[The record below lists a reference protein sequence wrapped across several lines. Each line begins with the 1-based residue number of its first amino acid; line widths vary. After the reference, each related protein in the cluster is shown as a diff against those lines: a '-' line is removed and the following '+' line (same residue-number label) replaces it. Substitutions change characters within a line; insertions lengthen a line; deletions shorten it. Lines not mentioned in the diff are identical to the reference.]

1 MPVSWPNWEFVK
13 QEEPPRIPNW
23 TREYA
28 DQMRDNYEGRQIK
41 REKDEREERGA
52 SGKTEQHLIEE
63 REMKRAS
70 SIYNFLGE
78 LPNESISNTGENVVV
93 INKYLRENLDDK
105 QPDLGISAQ
114 EALRFRRYCRKEA
127 VYSLSHENYQTLIR
141 RFARAREDRN
151 SNFEAIRSQRTN
163 FENRGRETPLI
174 REHSYVRQKSRS
186 PTQRT
191 RSPMQRARSPIERS
205 AMQRSGS
212 PMQYRNRS
220 PVQRPRSPVQ
230 RRGSPMVVSSGF
242 TQRARSP
249 MLRTRSPMQR
259 GRSPMHRARSPMQ
272 RARSPMQRA
281 RSPMQRGRSPM
292 ERGRSPMQN
301 RNRSPVTRPRSPT
314 QRYGSPMNKSRS
326 PRRSSRSPRRRSN
339 FSPDR
344 KYINLD

>member
-151 SNFEAIRSQRTN
+151 SNFEAIRSQRPN
-163 FENRGRETPLI
+163 FDNRRETPLL

-186 PTQRT
+186 PTRRT
-191 RSPMQRARSPIERS
+191 RSPMQRPRSPIERS

-230 RRGSPMVVSSGF
+230 RRGSPMDVSRSF
-242 TQRARSP
+242 TQ
-249 MLRTRSPMQR
+249 
-259 GRSPMHRARSPMQ
+259 RARSPMQ
-272 RARSPMQRA
+272 RARSPMQRAKSPMQRA

-292 ERGRSPMQN
+292 QRGRSPMQRGRSPMQRERSPMQN

-314 QRYGSPMNKSRS
+314 HRYGSPINKSRS
-326 PRRSSRSPRRRSN
+326 PRRCSRSPRRRSN

-344 KYINLD
+344 KCIDLD

>member
-1 MPVSWPNWEFVK
+1 MPVSWPNWESVK

-151 SNFEAIRSQRTN
+151 SNFEAIRSQRPN
-163 FENRGRETPLI
+163 FDNRRETPLL

-186 PTQRT
+186 PTRRT
-191 RSPMQRARSPIERS
+191 RSPMQRPRSPIERS

-230 RRGSPMVVSSGF
+230 RRGSPMDVSRSF
-242 TQRARSP
+242 TQ
-249 MLRTRSPMQR
+249 
-259 GRSPMHRARSPMQ
+259 RARSPMQ
-272 RARSPMQRA
+272 RARSPMQRAKSPMQRA

-292 ERGRSPMQN
+292 QRGRSPMQRGRSPMQRERSPMQN

-314 QRYGSPMNKSRS
+314 HRYGSPINKSRS
-326 PRRSSRSPRRRSN
+326 PRRCSRSPRRRSN

-344 KYINLD
+344 KCIDLD

>member
-1 MPVSWPNWEFVK
+1 MPVSWPNWESVK
-13 QEEPPRIPNW
+13 PEEPSRIPNW

-28 DQMRDNYEGRQIK
+28 DQMRDHYEGRVIR
-41 REKDEREERGA
+41 REKNEMEERGPT
-52 SGKTEQHLIEE
+52 GKTEQHLLDE
-63 REMKRAS
+63 RDMKRAC

-78 LPNESISNTGENVVV
+78 LPNESRINSTEENVVV
-93 INKYLRENLDDK
+93 CNKYLRDNLDDR
-105 QPDLGISAQ
+105 QPDMGISAQ

-127 VYSLSHENYQTLIR
+127 VYSLSHENFQTLIR

-163 FENRGRETPLI
+163 FENRGRETPLLP
-174 REHSYVRQKSRS
+174 EPNS
-186 PTQRT
+186 QRT

-205 AMQRSGS
+205 AMKRTNS

-230 RRGSPMVVSSGF
+230 RRVSPMDVS
-242 TQRARSP
+242 RS
-249 MLRTRSPMQR
+249 S
-259 GRSPMHRARSPMQ
+259 
-272 RARSPMQRA
+272 MQRA

-292 ERGRSPMQN
+292 QRVRSPMQRIRSPTQRGRSPMQMERSPMQRGRSPMLY

-314 QRYGSPMNKSRS
+314 RRYGSPINKSRS

-339 FSPDR
+339 FSPEK
-344 KYINLD
+344 KYIDID

>member
-1 MPVSWPNWEFVK
+1 MGK
-13 QEEPPRIPNW
+13 
-23 TREYA
+23 
-28 DQMRDNYEGRQIK
+28 
-41 REKDEREERGA
+41 EERGTT
-52 SGKTEQHLIEE
+52 GKTEQHLIEE

-78 LPNESISNTGENVVV
+78 LPNESRNNTGENVVV
-93 INKYLRENLDDK
+93 INKYLRENIDDK

-151 SNFEAIRSQRTN
+151 SNFEAIRSQRPN
-163 FENRGRETPLI
+163 FDNRRETPLL

-186 PTQRT
+186 PTRRT
-191 RSPMQRARSPIERS
+191 RSPMQRPRSPIERS

-212 PMQYRNRS
+212 PMDVSRS
-220 PVQRPRSPVQ
+220 
-230 RRGSPMVVSSGF
+230 F
-242 TQRARSP
+242 TK
-249 MLRTRSPMQR
+249 
-259 GRSPMHRARSPMQ
+259 RARSPMQ

-281 RSPMQRGRSPM
+281 KSPMQRGRSPMQRGRSPM
-292 ERGRSPMQN
+292 QRERSPMQN

-314 QRYGSPMNKSRS
+314 HRYGSPINISRS
-326 PRRSSRSPRRRSN
+326 PRRCSRSPRRRSN

-344 KYINLD
+344 KCIDLD